1 MSHLLL
7 VPERGGGAGERKKVS
22 LLDRDRER
30 PREFTCFT
38 STKVQ
43 TLTAEEAVRAEP
55 SGPASLFEQVGRL
68 AQDF

>member
-7 VPERGGGAGERKKVS
+7 VPERE
-22 LLDRDRER
+22 RER
-30 PREFTCFT
+30 ERERQREFTCFT

-55 SGPASLFEQVGRL
+55 SGPAALSEQVGRL
-68 AQDF
+68 AHDF